1 MDLEFRSTTQWLA
14 ITNGLGLSGEPSAT
28 TAAAGPHEVAKTQWY
43 AGKKKSTTQ
52 KIYPFAAHLTTL
64 LVRQHE
70 VVAVALLETNDVLMD
85 AMRRLKLTALNP
97 VTEKGLELADVRSGF
112 VITRNFRRD
121 DVQLQAPPSGQTL
134 GQIDCKMVKLTG
146 QAFPAGTRAA
156 KYYVDNIE
164 MTVRQ
169 KIGDSR
175 GRMMLRSKISF
186 AMHADNLVYLLR
198 RMRLALT
205 QSELR
210 KAFGAF
216 KTYVIVTSC
225 DKMNARLRRGHRD
238 PPKSD
243 TSKSDKPKSDKP
255 KSDKPKSDKPKPRS
269 SNKRNFFVALTADFP
284 ENARRLADKHFPL
297 PRDVK
302 PLTPQ
307 QMKNMRHIIGFLKDR
322 GKITGIKNYPPST
335 KEWYDLNGRLAFQEI
350 FAALLKGFSDA
361 LKELVKHKRE
371 CHSKQTEYLKKT
383 AGAQPAD
390 ATVMQ
395 KLVINFNYWMA
406 LLDLFRTMF
415 STTILP
421 GHFDWLEQI
430 SKPMDAHNF
439 RPESPLSQHYAED
452 SNDMDDSNDVT
463 EDIDDTELAE
473 LDEIACSSWSRA
485 AITYIN
491 LLTLHS
497 QAISSLGKYEVKET
511 DGDQQIASLI
521 TSKSGFCLLETQPKY
536 DDHEMEPLK
545 QLLRR
550 VKLPSGR
557 YLSPQ
562 EQEEVMKQIA
572 SLRKDAGQ
580 SEFKFDEAVFNGT
593 CHCETILICLQIL
606 ARHRTEISQTADIP
620 DKSITDLFLKTI
632 SVMPVS
638 KHCCPACSSAV
649 EYYEAN
655 IGNVMYP
662 GGHKNW
668 SACALPSWILKH
680 VAEHMLEKAQKTLG
694 IRLENLLLKRTSPSP
709 SSSGVKSPDVELSMY
724 TEEASLLAVTDTYS
738 TSL

>member
-1 MDLEFRSTTQWLA
+1 MAPGKPELATRQMDLEFRSTTQWLA

-28 TAAAGPHEVAKTQWY
+28 TAAAGPHE
-43 AGKKKSTTQ
+43 

-121 DVQLQAPPSGQTL
+121 DVQLQAPLPGQTL
-134 GQIDCKMVKLTG
+134 GQIDCKIVKLTG

-186 AMHADNLVYLLR
+186 AMHADNLVCLLR
-198 RMRLALT
+198 RMRLAHT

-210 KAFGAF
+210 RAFGAF

-255 KSDKPKSDKPKPRS
+255 KPRS

-284 ENARRLADKHFPL
+284 ENARRLADKHFPP

-371 CHSKQTEYLKKT
+371 CHSKQTAYLKKT

-430 SKPMDAHNF
+430 SKPIDAHNF

-497 QAISSLGKYEVKET
+497 QAICSLGKYEVKET
-511 DGDQQIASLI
+511 DSDQQIASLI
-521 TSKSGFCLLETQPKY
+521 TSK
-536 DDHEMEPLK
+536 
-545 QLLRR
+545 
-550 VKLPSGR
+550 

-724 TEEASLLAVTDTYS
+724 TEEASLLAFTDTYS

>member
-1 MDLEFRSTTQWLA
+1 MAPGKPELATRQMDLEFRSTTQWLA
-14 ITNGLGLSGEPSAT
+14 ITNGLGLSGESSAT
-28 TAAAGPHEVAKTQWY
+28 TAATGPHEVAKTQWY
-43 AGKKKSTTQ
+43 AGKRKSTTQ

-134 GQIDCKMVKLTG
+134 GQIDCKIVKLTG

-186 AMHADNLVYLLR
+186 AMHADNLVCLLR

-210 KAFGAF
+210 RAFGAF
-216 KTYVIVTSC
+216 KT
-225 DKMNARLRRGHRD
+225 D

-243 TSKSDKPKSDKP
+243 TSKSDKPN
-255 KSDKPKSDKPKPRS
+255 SDKPKPRS

-284 ENARRLADKHFPL
+284 ENARRLAGKHFPP

-350 FAALLKGFSDA
+350 FAALLKGFPDA

-371 CHSKQTEYLKKT
+371 CHSKQTAYLKKP

-395 KLVINFNYWMA
+395 KQVINFNYWMA
-406 LLDLFRTMF
+406 L
-415 STTILP
+415 
-421 GHFDWLEQI
+421 
-430 SKPMDAHNF
+430 
-439 RPESPLSQHYAED
+439 PESPLSQHYAED
-452 SNDMDDSNDVT
+452 SNDMDDSNDAT

-473 LDEIACSSWSRA
+473 LDEIACSR
-485 AITYIN
+485 
-491 LLTLHS
+491 
-497 QAISSLGKYEVKET
+497 KYEVKET
-511 DGDQQIASLI
+511 DSDQQIASLI
-521 TSKSGFCLLETQPKY
+521 TSKSGFRLLETQPKY

-606 ARHRTEISQTADIP
+606 ARHRTEISPNADIP

-655 IGNVMYP
+655 IGNVMYL

-724 TEEASLLAVTDTYS
+724 TEEASLLAFTDTYS